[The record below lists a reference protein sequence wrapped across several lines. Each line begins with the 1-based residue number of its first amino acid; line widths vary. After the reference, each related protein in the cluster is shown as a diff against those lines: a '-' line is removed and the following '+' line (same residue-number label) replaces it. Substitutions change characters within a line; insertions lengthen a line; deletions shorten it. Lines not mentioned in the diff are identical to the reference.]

1 MFVASTRNVDRNP
14 VTRAAALRVAAFS
27 RTRVALPPP
36 ATDGRDAAK
45 QAAPDG
51 AVSEAPAETPAV
63 AERRKDPTV
72 EVRRRE
78 LRSAR
83 LFGSYNPTGAYT
95 LKLIADR
102 VCRFHGVSLDELR
115 GVSRKRRFVL
125 ARQCFCYWARQ
136 LTEAHYPHI
145 GRFLDCDHTTV
156 LHGERVY
163 RERASRARARRRE
176 GRRLA
181 AQAGAP

>member
-14 VTRAAALRVAAFS
+14 VTRAAALRVAASFS

-36 ATDGRDAAK
+36 TAAGREAARE
-45 QAAPDG
+45 AVTDG
-51 AVSEAPAETPAV
+51 AVSEAPAETQTVAV
-63 AERRKDPTV
+63 RQKDPTV
-72 EVRRRE
+72 EARRRAM
-78 LRSAR
+78 RSAR
-83 LFGSYNPTGAYT
+83 IERLFGPHNPTGAYT

-115 GVSRKRRFVL
+115 GKNRKRRFVL

-145 GRFLDCDHTTV
+145 GRFLDRDHTTV

-163 RERASRARARRRE
+163 RDRASRARAA
-176 GRRLA
+176 RRL
-181 AQAGAP
+181 GVL